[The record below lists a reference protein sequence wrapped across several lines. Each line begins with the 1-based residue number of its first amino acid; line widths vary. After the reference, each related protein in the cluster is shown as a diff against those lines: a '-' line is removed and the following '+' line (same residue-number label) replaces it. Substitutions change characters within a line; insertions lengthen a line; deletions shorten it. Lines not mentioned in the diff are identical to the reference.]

1 MKDLIELFQR
11 IIELLRVQTTSEP
24 EEEIQES
31 EDVKDAYEWFLE
43 QIKNDKNTRVQV
55 NRDPWF
61 KPGKIYIFKYDAKY
75 KNVLDYWDRHPIVF
89 ALGKMQLENGSLVN
103 LGLNISWYPPTF
115 RKQIIDRIRKM
126 YEPKYSKAIKN
137 KGRLANDQDPV
148 YIDLYA
154 LKIALDQMGLSFAI
168 RAYLPERIKNPKIC
182 VCYED
187 WDKAIR
193 LDQPSVFPELKGKT
207 SLLKVYEAFKK
218 HVLNYNSRRGEYLKR
233 TNEAKKLNKYRF
245 IK

>member
-1 MKDLIELFQR
+1 
-11 IIELLRVQTTSEP
+11 
-24 EEEIQES
+24 
-31 EDVKDAYEWFLE
+31 
-43 QIKNDKNTRVQV
+43 
-55 NRDPWF
+55 
-61 KPGKIYIFKYDAKY
+61 
-75 KNVLDYWDRHPIVF
+75 
-89 ALGKMQLENGSLVN
+89 
-103 LGLNISWYPPTF
+103 
-115 RKQIIDRIRKM
+115 M

-233 TNEAKKLNKYRF
+233 TNESKKQNKYRF